1 MSEKKLQQAGE
12 LKKSLSPIGL
22 WAIAVGLVVSGD
34 YYGFAYGF
42 AEGGPVSFLVSFIP
56 VTLMYVPFLF
66 CYTELATSIPHA
78 GGPSAYARR
87 AFGPFAGFIT
97 GFSVLIAFLISS
109 SGYRCSG

>member
-1 MSEKKLQQAGE
+1 MGE
-12 LKKSLSPIGL
+12 NLNNQGSLKKALSPIGL

-87 AFGPFAGFIT
+87 AFGPFAG
-97 GFSVLIAFLISS
+97 
-109 SGYRCSG
+109 

>member
-1 MSEKKLQQAGE
+1 MSEKKVQQAGE

-42 AEGGPVSFLVSFIP
+42 EMGGPVSFLVSFIP

-66 CYTELATSIPHA
+66 CYTERISHCAVVFI
-78 GGPSAYARR
+78 R
-87 AFGPFAGFIT
+87 AVPCCYNFINT
-97 GFSVLIAFLISS
+97 GFLALI
-109 SGYRCSG
+109 